1 MKPYFDLVNTPIE
14 IGDIVYSKYYGCP
27 CVIMSGNI
35 GIFSTSIKCFD
46 GSSRHTIFA
55 NKKNLFDV
63 YVLPQYRNYNNDD
76 ITKIIIPDETRKFS
90 VSVPDNRFEV
100 IQPIIKAIERFRKR
114 GFVKDYSYYSGKSSQ
129 YRQINGKSYYDDDV
143 RFTILGEQV
152 KARLSAYAYSSK
164 QPLIVKMKM
173 ENTLIK
179 ILDNKTLEIVNPI
192 ITGHDNALESKELID
207 RLFELVDDCE
217 KS

>member
-1 MKPYFDLVNTPIE
+1 MKPYFDLANTPLE
-14 IGDIVYSKYYGCP
+14 IGDIVYSEYYRRP
-27 CVIMSGNI
+27 AVVMSGNI
-35 GIFSTSIKCFD
+35 GIFNTSIKCFD
-46 GSSRHTIFA
+46 GNSRHTFLA
-55 NKKNLFDV
+55 NDKNVFHV

-100 IQPIIKAIERFRKR
+100 IEPIIKAIERFRKR
-114 GFVKDYSYYSGKSSQ
+114 GFVKDYYYYSNKTSQ
-129 YRQINGKSYYDDDV
+129 YKQINGKSYYDNDV

-164 QPLIVKMKM
+164 QPFVIKMIM
-173 ENTLIK
+173 ENTSIK
-179 ILDNKTLEIVNPI
+179 ILDNKKIEIVNPI
-192 ITGHDNALESKELID
+192 ITGHDNALESKELTD